1 MDIRALRYFLAVA
14 REGTITRAAESLHI
28 AQPSLSKQIMELE
41 RELGKTLLVR
51 GKRSISLTDDGM
63 LLRKRSEEILSLLQK
78 TEKELMSQDT
88 QNISGVIAIG
98 GNPVAS
104 VLNAASALREA
115 HKNIQF
121 QFYSNDET
129 EVSER
134 LMHGS
139 LDFAVFLEPIDT
151 LKYDFVSLP
160 DASLWGLLMRKDCAL
175 AAKSGVTKEDLRAVP
190 LIFHRRAGLQRA
202 IALWAQTTPENLPI
216 AATYNVLNGSPVP
229 FVKSGLGFFL
239 TTRDL
244 LDSELDRNLCFRPLD
259 PPLSIRYAL
268 VWKRYP
274 VFSRAAQK
282 FIETVRG
289 RVVADL

>member
-28 AQPSLSKQIMELE
+28 AQPSLSKQIKELE
-41 RELGKTLLVR
+41 QDLGKPLLIR
-51 GKRSISLTDDGM
+51 GKRKISLTDDGM
-63 LLRKRSEEILSLLQK
+63 LLRKRADEIISLIEK
-78 TEKELMSQDT
+78 TEKELANQDAR
-88 QNISGVIAIG
+88 NISGIIAIG
-98 GNPVAS
+98 GTPVAS
-104 VLNAASALREA
+104 VLNAASALRETY
-115 HKNIQF
+115 KNIQF

-151 LKYDFVSLP
+151 LKYDSLPLP
-160 DASLWGLLMRKDCAL
+160 DASLWGLLMKKDCAL
-175 AAKSGVTKEDLRAVP
+175 AATSGVTKEALRAVP
-190 LIFHRRAGLQRA
+190 LIFHRRVGLQRA
-202 IALWAQTTPENLPI
+202 IALWAQTTPENLHI

-229 FVKSGLGFFL
+229 FVRSGLGFFL

-244 LDSELDRNLCFRPLD
+244 LDSELDSNLCFRPLE

-289 RVVADL
+289 HVMAGL